1 MQNYLLVA
9 VGAAFGGVMRYWISG
24 LVYNV
29 MPLGF
34 PSGTLAVNVLGSF
47 ILGFIIFYFDTQE
60 LISQQLKI
68 MLTIGFC
75 GGFTTFSTFS
85 LETMNLLSDSEYL
98 FAFLNISL
106 NVILTIGA
114 VMLSYYLARVLSG
127 G

>member
-9 VGAAFGGVMRYWISG
+9 VGAAFGGVMRYWVSG
-24 LVYNV
+24 LVYNAL
-29 MPLGF
+29 PLGF

-47 ILGFIIFYFDTQE
+47 ILGFLIFYFDTQQ

-85 LETMNLLSDSEYL
+85 FETMNLLSDSEYL

-106 NVILTIGA
+106 NVILTIGV